1 MRVVTTQIYMAANQ
15 VPGRHKVGLGL
26 EHKTCVSWPVVAL
39 VVTTGVTL
47 TVQECVEVK
56 QQCKPLSL
64 VPLRCAFS
72 KHEPFAAHL

>member
-26 EHKTCVSWPVVAL
+26 EHNLVAL
-39 VVTTGVTL
+39 VVTMGVTL
-47 TVQECVEVK
+47 TVQECMEGK

-72 KHEPFAAHL
+72 RHEPFAVHL